1 MVFVVVVVVLV
12 EVVVVVVVVV
22 VQLRISL
29 NSLLVLVTTEGI
41 FENTTNSGNNDR
53 SRNTKTDIVGN
64 CCMP

>member
-1 MVFVVVVVVLV
+1 MDMDLDLDFISYGFGFGL
-12 EVVVVVVVVV
+12 
-22 VQLRISL
+22 QLRISL